1 VSRFGLGR
9 IKQAFYDLLSTSTA
23 ALKME
28 IDHVFVFVGSQGD
41 EVKPFQSLGLVE
53 TYRRQH
59 AGQGTQ
65 NVCFCFDNLF
75 LELLWV
81 SQADEVRSEKI
92 ARTKLAERSQWKTNG
107 ANPFGIAWRGPQ
119 TERQAIPT
127 WQFRP
132 PYLPEV
138 HIEVATDSDDPRQ
151 PMMFHSPGGE
161 PPINWPLEKR
171 GSLQHAGGFG
181 KVSLIELAMP
191 KSAPASAALQS
202 IADQTF
208 LRLVVSDG
216 SQFAMRL
223 YVEKPGSSTP
233 LVVELPI

>member
-1 VSRFGLGR
+1 
-9 IKQAFYDLLSTSTA
+9 
-23 ALKME
+23 ME
-28 IDHVFVFVGSQGD
+28 IDHVFVMIDNQAD
-41 EVKPFQSLGLVE
+41 AIERLQSFGLVQ

-65 NVCFCFDNLF
+65 NVCFCFDNMF

-81 SQADEVRSEKI
+81 SQADEVRGEKI

-107 ANPFGIAWRGPQ
+107 ANPFGIAWRGPEW
-119 TERQAIPT
+119 TDQAIPT

-132 PYLPEV
+132 PYLPEGL
-138 HIEVATDSDDPRQ
+138 HIDVATDSDDPRQ
-151 PMMFHSPGGE
+151 PMMFKSPSSE

-181 KVSLIELAMP
+181 KVSHIELAMP
-191 KSAPASAALQS
+191 KSAPASEALQS

-208 LRLVVSDG
+208 LGLHASDD

-223 YVEKPGSSTP
+223 YVEKPGSATP